1 MPDLSEQ
8 LSAILNNPEAQQNI
22 MAMLSSL
29 QQGDSVPQ
37 SSPQQNPGGGMP
49 FDLSSLFQQAP
60 PPQNPEPAMPGFDI
74 NMLMKLQNIFSKMS
88 CDDNNINLLRALRPH
103 LREPKKVD
111 DAINILRL
119 MSVLPALSE
128 SGIFG
133 GGFR

>member
-8 LSAILNNPEAQQNI
+8 LSSILQNPEARQNI

-29 QQGDSVPQ
+29 QQTSPPPP
-37 SSPQQNPGGGMP
+37 SPQNQSGEAP
-49 FDLSSLFQQAP
+49 FDFSSLFQREAP
-60 PPQNPEPAMPGFDI
+60 LPDPEPSVPNIDI
-74 NMLMKLQNIFSKMS
+74 NMLMKIQQIFSKMS
-88 CDDNNINLLRALRPH
+88 CDDRNVNLLLALKPH
-103 LREPKKVD
+103 LREQKKVD

>member
-8 LSAILNNPEAQQNI
+8 LSAILQNPEAQQNI
-22 MAMLSSL
+22 MSMLSSL
-29 QQGDSVPQ
+29 QQSESRPQQVQ
-37 SSPQQNPGGGMP
+37 SSEAP
-49 FDLSSLFQQAP
+49 FDLSSFFSQNQP
-60 PPQNPEPAMPGFDI
+60 PPNPTPAAPALDI

-88 CDDNNINLLRALRPH
+88 CDDRNINLLLALKPH
-103 LREPKKVD
+103 LHEQKKVD

-119 MSVLPALSE
+119 MSILPALSE